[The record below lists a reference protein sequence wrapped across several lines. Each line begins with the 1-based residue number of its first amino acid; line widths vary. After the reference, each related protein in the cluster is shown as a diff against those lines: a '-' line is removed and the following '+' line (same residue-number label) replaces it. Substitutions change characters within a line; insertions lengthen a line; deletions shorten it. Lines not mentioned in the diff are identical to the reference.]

1 MESKDKKAKLSSI
14 KDEVNEFHPLLN
26 ELFANFGDI
35 KHVDH
40 SHGQNE
46 MGADFILARYDNM
59 IEQFDYIGVIVKVG
73 KIKQDH
79 TDVERQIKECGYK
92 RILAHTNTEGYINS
106 VWVISNDNITEGA
119 RKKIAEEYKN
129 TKVAFID
136 QEKLITWIDKYFPTY
151 WEEMSVGISTY
162 IKTEL
167 EKCIGDDTKLSLL
180 DVNNRSI
187 YIEQDIIKNNRDKYA
202 RVKNKL
208 PNYDRVDIYHEIE
221 NFQMIIIEGEMGS
234 GKSKLFRKIF
244 EHYCNITVYK
254 EKKYLP
260 IRISF
265 SQYINEYSGS
275 SNKLIDKILENYKYI
290 NLKDINQFLLLVD
303 AVDEISTDFDKQM
316 ELFDSVLPTT
326 LDSYMGKGVKTVFSI
341 REVTLLDS
349 YHGIKNLKRYLLRPL
364 SNNKLFEL
372 LCSTCKS
379 LSQNDRL
386 LEDLKKSELF
396 KDMPKYPISALLL
409 AKLINEGNNKDLPM
423 NITELYSQYSE
434 LCLGRWDIDKGLQ
447 GLEEFKIAKAFT
459 LTLAKHMYEN
469 ERSYLSE
476 YDVRCFYEE
485 YIGKRNFSQKIDK
498 DDLYNKIIY
507 RSGMFA
513 KIELDN
519 TVIFKHRTFIEFF
532 YAQQLCK
539 ENKSILEY
547 EIFSPSFH
555 NITMFYIGIKNDC
568 EELLL
573 NIINTMPKSDFE
585 TFYKPYA
592 LADYLLAGYA
602 SPYHIVKDN
611 LHMVFITV
619 AKFYD
624 DIINKR
630 IVLTFS
636 ALPEAQL
643 LWLFQLITREKYSY
657 SFFINALDDA
667 CYKIEAMS
675 EIDNNIKAI
684 TLFLIG
690 CIKLELKMP
699 DPFDFLIQFHEKDI
713 PIAAKLIVYHEAD
726 DISEKSQLLKKL
738 TKKVKKDMQHA
749 QITYKNIL
757 NIPIMPVSKIKEKL
771 LLE

>member
-14 KDEVNEFHPLLN
+14 KDEVNEFHPLLD
-26 ELFANFGDI
+26 ELFSNFSEI
-35 KHVDH
+35 KHVQY
-40 SHGQNE
+40 SHGQSE

-59 IEQFDYIGVIVKVG
+59 IEQFDYIGVVVKVG

-79 TDVERQIKECGYK
+79 TDVERQIKECGCK
-92 RILAHTNTEGYINS
+92 RILAHTNTEGYLNS

-119 RKKIAEEYKN
+119 RRKIAEEHKN
-129 TKVAFID
+129 TKVVFID
-136 QEKLITWIDKYFPTY
+136 QEKLVTWIDKYFSGY

-167 EKCIGDDTKLSLL
+167 EKCVGDDTKLSLL
-180 DVNNRSI
+180 DINNRSL
-187 YIEQDIIKNNRDKYA
+187 YIEQDIVKNNREKYT
-202 RVKNKL
+202 RIKNKL
-208 PNYDRVDIYHEIE
+208 PNYDKVNIYNEIE
-221 NFQMIIIEGEMGS
+221 SSQMIIIEGGMGS
-234 GKSKLFRKIF
+234 GKSKLLRKIF
-244 EHYCNITVYK
+244 EHYCNVTTYK

-265 SQYINEYSGS
+265 NQYINEYNGS
-275 SNKLIDKILENYKYI
+275 SDKFLDKILENNKHI
-290 NLKDINQFLLLVD
+290 DLKDISQFLLLID

-316 ELFDSVLPTT
+316 KLFDSVLPTT
-326 LDSYMGKGVKTVFSI
+326 LDSYMGKGVKSVFSI
-341 REVTLLDS
+341 REVTLLES
-349 YHGIKNLKRYLLRPL
+349 YQCIKNLKRYLLKPL
-364 SNNKLFEL
+364 NNSKMFEL
-372 LCSTCKS
+372 LCNICKT
-379 LSQNDRL
+379 LNQNDRL

-434 LCLGRWDIDKGLQ
+434 LCLGRWDIDKGIQ

-469 ERSYLSE
+469 ERNNLSE
-476 YDVRCFYEE
+476 YDVRCFYED
-485 YIGKRNFSQKIDK
+485 YIEKRNFSQKIDK

-513 KIELDN
+513 KIELDD

-539 ENKSILEY
+539 DNKSILDY
-547 EIFSPSFH
+547 EIFSPSLH

-573 NIINTMPKSDFE
+573 NIIETVPKNEFE
-585 TFYKPYA
+585 TFYKPFA

-602 SPYHIVKDN
+602 SPYYVVKDN
-611 LHMVFITV
+611 IHTAFVTF
-619 AKFYD
+619 AKFYN
-624 DIINKR
+624 DIINKK

-643 LWLFQLITREKYSY
+643 LWLFQAIMREKYSY
-657 SFFINALDDA
+657 SFFIKSLDDA
-667 CYKIEAMS
+667 CYKIETTLD
-675 EIDNNIKAI
+675 IDNNIKAI
-684 TLFLIG
+684 ALFLVG

-699 DPFDFLIQFHEKDI
+699 NPFDFLIEFHEKDI

-726 DISEKSQLLKKL
+726 DIAEKSQLLRKL
-738 TKKVKKDMQHA
+738 TKKVKKDMQNT

-757 NIPIMPVSKIKEKL
+757 NIPIMPIAKIKEKL